1 MTFLVQELPEHLQ
14 ARITPEEQV
23 LWCGKGRPVAWFDG
37 AIGQCVIGVVVLAF
51 LCFFGSVVIS
61 ATDFES
67 VSLVG
72 KVMPVVFFAVF
83 GLIDISLLFAPL
95 WHWCATRRAVWVIT
109 DRRVLCFRGRS
120 CDEWKESAL
129 VEEPEWEFLYDDGGR
144 DFVFGQ
150 HRVSSRHGSHWEHD
164 RIESVPPE
172 DVARVEAALL
182 RLAECRKAREA
193 AALPGEIAEVSGRFT
208 VLHDSDGS
216 IRIIYRKNR
225 PVLGAVMLA
234 AAVGF
239 LALMVTL
246 LVRAG
251 DTPIPIYLLFVP
263 ILLLACW
270 PFLYEIF
277 GRREIAL
284 AAGSGRYF
292 NGIGRIGFSR
302 TFTYDSHTL
311 VHEGR
316 TIYQV
321 NGRNHY
327 AVLLR
332 ASGRETSQTILAHG
346 EEAVAKEFIR
356 YLKQAIRQEHY
367 KSRFDEDSSHCRV
380 YRSIKMNYGT

>member
-95 WHWCATRRAVWVIT
+95 WHWCATRRAIWVIT

-120 CDEWKESAL
+120 CDEWKDSAL

-144 DFVFGQ
+144 NFAFGQ
-150 HRVSSRHGSHWEHD
+150 HYVSSKHGSHWEED

-172 DVARVEAALL
+172 DVARVEAALI
-182 RLAECRKAREA
+182 RLAEIRKEEKS
-193 AALPGEIAEVSGRFT
+193 AALPGQIAEVSTRFS
-208 VLHDSDGS
+208 VLRGPENRV
-216 IRIIYRKNR
+216 RIVYRKNR
-225 PVLGAVMLA
+225 PMLGSFLFVAVI
-234 AAVGF
+234 GF
-239 LALMVTL
+239 VALMVTL

-251 DTPIPIYLLFVP
+251 DTPVPVYFFFLP
-263 ILLLACW
+263 ILVFGSF
-270 PFLYEIF
+270 PFAYMAF
-277 GRREIAL
+277 GRREIEL
-284 AAGSGRYF
+284 KAGSGRYF

-302 TFTYDSHTL
+302 SFTYDRHSL

-316 TIYQV
+316 TDYQV
-321 NGRNHY
+321 NGRSHFS
-327 AVLLR
+327 VMIR
-332 ASGRETSQTILAHG
+332 ESGQKSSRMILAHG
-346 EEAVAKEFIR
+346 EEAVVKEFVR
-356 YLKQAIRQEHY
+356 HLKRTLKVIALKEERGNV
-367 KSRFDEDSSHCRV
+367 K
-380 YRSIKMNYGT
+380 